1 VWSPVNYVDDDGTP
15 VVENLLRSL
24 DERIQRGIA
33 ASTEVLLEL
42 NHTARPPFVYQIGG
56 MLWQLPEVRPRKTY
70 RLVYFLCPGEYIVFL
85 HVCITAVDED
95 ISTSC
100 VEIALERLKNFL
112 RREGLS
118 YNG

>member
-1 VWSPVNYVDDDGTP
+1 MWSVVNYIEDDGTP
-15 VVENLLRSL
+15 IVENLLESF
-24 DERIQRGIA
+24 DERIQRGFA
-33 ASTEVLLEL
+33 ASIEELQEL
-42 NHTARPPFVYQIGG
+42 NHTARPPFVYHIGG

-70 RLVYFLCPGEYIVFL
+70 RLVYSLCPGEYIVFL
-85 HVCITAVDED
+85 HVCVTAVDEG
-95 ISTSC
+95 IASSC